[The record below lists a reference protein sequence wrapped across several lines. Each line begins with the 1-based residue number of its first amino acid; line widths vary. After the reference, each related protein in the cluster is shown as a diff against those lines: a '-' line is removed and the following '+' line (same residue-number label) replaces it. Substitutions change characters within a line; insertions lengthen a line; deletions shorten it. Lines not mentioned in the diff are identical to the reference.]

1 MKKLNLYLVVI
12 NKMVD
17 PEPIEPEANDA
28 SAASLDAETLE
39 DINKETRDLE
49 NKIATASSEEAKSYY
64 ADYFK
69 NMLTGDIG
77 TKLLDSL
84 KSIRNKLG
92 MKSSAED
99 LRSGMEK
106 INKYLEDNTKTSGN
120 FNKTLTDLQ
129 ETLKSG
135 GKLPIDLTPSEGKA
149 VTEFLQKQ
157 GNGLWK
163 ELNKADSEIMDD
175 LKKYINDNGGVIKD
189 VKSAEEFI
197 ANIETKINELLT
209 EKKLDKITKLLQDNE
224 IKNRE
229 KQAEEGKTVST
240 RTWDSSSVLKLLSVL
255 VVIGE
260 ISVALYMIAEYC
272 NDNSGCMYIQK
283 VADPS
288 VSQTSTK
295 TYCVND
301 KTTWAP
307 SNCGCNHS
315 PPKDPP
321 SIGTDIKV
329 CSDSKTFPDSVK
341 GGKQCIN
348 EDTLTPPYAYYNY
361 NILDPISGS
370 VGLGNQVINDIG
382 DWLSKLTPVLKT
394 IGIIILAVLIIYLF
408 VHFLIELRK

>member
-272 NDNSGCMYIQK
+272 NANSGCMYIQK